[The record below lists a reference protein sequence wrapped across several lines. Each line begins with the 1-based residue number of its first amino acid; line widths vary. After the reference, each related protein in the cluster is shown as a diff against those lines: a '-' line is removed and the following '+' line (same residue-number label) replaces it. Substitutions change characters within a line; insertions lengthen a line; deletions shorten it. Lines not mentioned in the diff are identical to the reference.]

1 MKNNFWNELQKLIVE
16 NREGVIITIIEHN
29 NNSIFKQLEAGDRI
43 VITDEQNFLVSRS
56 EIDFSLEEREQ
67 LISKIGDYRKLTG
80 PVLESVSMGAGQ
92 AEIYLEKLQQQ
103 ERLLI
108 FGAGHVAVPLAEI
121 GAMTNFQVEIIDDRP
136 EFNNAGR
143 FPQAHYLY
151 CQDFADF
158 LEDYEPAQED
168 YLVIVTRGHEYDY
181 DVFKAVIDGNWSY
194 LGMIG
199 SKRKVKVLFD
209 KLVEEKDVDESRLH
223 EVDAPIGL
231 EIGSETPA
239 EIAVSIMA
247 AVIAR
252 RRNA

>member
-1 MKNNFWNELQKLIVE
+1 MKSSFWNELQELIVK
-16 NREGVIITIIEHN
+16 NIEGVIVTIIESN
-29 NNSIFKQLEAGDRI
+29 DTSIFKKLEAGDRI
-43 VITDEQNFLVSRS
+43 VITEEQGFLVSRP
-56 EIDFSLEEREQ
+56 EIDLSPKEKEQ

-80 PVLESVSMGAGQ
+80 PVLESVRMGSGR
-92 AEIYLEKLQQQ
+92 AELYLEKLKPQ

-121 GAMTNFQVEIIDDRP
+121 GAMTDFQVEIVDDRS
-136 EFNNAGR
+136 EFNNKGR
-143 FPQAHYLY
+143 FPRAHHLH
-151 CQDFADF
+151 CQDFSDF
-158 LEDYEPAQED
+158 LADYEPVQGD

-181 DVFKAVIDGNWSY
+181 DVFKAVIEGNWSY

-199 SKRKVKVLFD
+199 SKRKVKLLFD
-209 KLVEEKDVDESRLH
+209 KLLEEKDIDESRLP
-223 EVDAPIGL
+223 EVDAPIGF

-252 RRNA
+252 RRDA